1 MLDTIFHYGRLIK
14 FSHSIF
20 ALPFAL
26 AAVALAFMKY
36 PELVTMD
43 KIVWIVVAMVSARSA
58 AMGFNR
64 YADRQIDKNNPRTKN
79 REIPRGV
86 ISGNQTVIFVLISIA
101 VFLYSAFRL
110 NELAFYLSPIALAI
124 ILGYSLTKRFTHFSH
139 LVLGAGLGLAPLGAW
154 IAIIGKFEILP
165 IFIALGVLFWVAGFD
180 VIYSCQD
187 FNFDKQEGM
196 FSIPVW
202 KGIQGALHIARI
214 FHLSSL
220 LFFIIAGY
228 WGALNWIYFLGLLIV
243 LLVMIY
249 EHKVVNGE
257 DLSRIDMAFFNL
269 NGIISVSYFFI
280 VLLTVWVN

>member
-20 ALPFAL
+20 ALPFAF

-43 KIVWIVVAMVSARSA
+43 KILWIVVSMISARSA

-64 YADRQIDKNNPRTKN
+64 YADRQIDKKNPRTQN
-79 REIPRGV
+79 REIPQGV
-86 ISGNQTVIFVLISIA
+86 ISGNQTIIFVLMSIV

-110 NELAFYLSPIALAI
+110 NKLAFYLSPIALAI

-154 IAIIGKFEILP
+154 IAITGKFEILP
-165 IFIALGVLFWVAGFD
+165 FFIALGVLFWVAGFD

-187 FNFDKQEGM
+187 FDFDQKEGM

-202 KGIQGALHIARI
+202 KGIQGALYIARL
-214 FHLSSL
+214 FHLFSM

-228 WGALNWIYFLGLLIV
+228 WGSLSWIYFLGLMIIF
-243 LLVMIY
+243 LVMIY
-249 EHKVVNGE
+249 EHRVVSGE
-257 DLSRIDMAFFNL
+257 DLSQIDMAFFNL

>member
-14 FSHSIF
+14 ISHSIF

-43 KIVWIVVAMVSARSA
+43 KILWILVAMVSARSA

-64 YADRQIDKNNPRTKN
+64 YADRHIDKKNPRTKN

-86 ISGNQTVIFVLISIA
+86 ISGNQTVVFVLISVF

-110 NELAFYLSPIALAI
+110 NELAFYLSPIALAT

-187 FNFDKQEGM
+187 FNFDKKEGM

-214 FHLSSL
+214 FHLSSF
-220 LFFIIAGY
+220 LFFLIAGY
-228 WGALNWIYFLGLLIV
+228 WGALSWIYFFGLLIV

-249 EHKVVNGE
+249 EHKVVSGE